1 MARSNSAVEVNKF
14 VGGLVTEASPLN
26 FPDNATLDEDNF
38 VLNKDGTRQ
47 RRLGMDFENDY
58 TIVATTLSPPADGEI
73 AITSTRWRNAG
84 GDALKNLM
92 AVQVGNELRIF
103 DMDASPISSGI
114 IYTKVFTE
122 VSVTS
127 NFSYAVVDGILVIA
141 TGLKSIYSF
150 KYENSAITESSGI
163 LLIRDLFGVEDITA
177 GVNLREGSGVS
188 TRPTGLSSQ
197 HTYNLRNQTFAVP
210 RLKFSDGNPED
221 PILTLYNEAKAY
233 PSNADSVVDSLFSKA
248 ASSDDPVTLR
258 FQPVSLIRNPVGNTP
273 APRGYFIIDALA
285 RGVSR
290 NSEAAKL
297 FSANPGL
304 NYGVSGLPVDTT
316 PGGATVITEYAGR
329 VWYSGFSGGLVG
341 GDANSPRMASY
352 VLFSQLVEDPTDIL
366 SCYQDGDPT
375 GPDTPELLDT
385 DGGFI
390 RIEGA
395 YGISGLVAVGKTIMV
410 LAANGVWSISGG
422 SDYGFK
428 ATNYLVNKITNH
440 GCTAPNSV
448 VVVDDKF
455 MYWGDDGIYTIGPNQ
470 YGDYLASSLT
480 ETTIQK
486 FYDEIDGLDKQKCK
500 GLYDSY
506 EHKVR
511 WLYRNRIN
519 SSAGAKELVLD
530 IALQAFYPCS
540 IKTFSTNE
548 LPLVASQVQVPAF
561 TLAMVTDNVTVNN
574 ETVTVS
580 GAIVSLVSELTQPTS
595 RETLYIAITQT
606 SPTISF
612 AFSLYRNESFRDWVS
627 IDNVGLDANA
637 YMITGWMSGN
647 DTQRNKQVPYVTFHF
662 IKTEDG
668 FVSDSSGD
676 YVPTNQSSCIVQ
688 SQWDWANSVNSG
700 RWGKEFQAYRFKRHY
715 FPTGLTDTFNNGFY
729 TTSTKSKL
737 RGKGKVLSMLFKTEP
752 DKNLHIAGWSMLLD
766 VNQNV

>member
-1 MARSNSAVEVNKF
+1 MARSNSAIEINKF
-14 VGGLVTEASPLN
+14 VAGLITEASPLN

-38 VLNKDGTRQ
+38 ILNKDGTRQ
-47 RRLGMDFENDY
+47 RRLGMDFENNY
-58 TIVATTLSPPADGEI
+58 TIVATTLAPPADGEV
-73 AITSTRWRNAG
+73 AITSARWRNAG

-103 DMDASPISSGI
+103 DMDSSPISSGI
-114 IYTKVFTE
+114 IYTKVFTN

-141 TGLKSIYSF
+141 TGLKEIYNF
-150 KYENSAITESSGI
+150 KYVNGSVTEDSGI
-163 LLIRDLFGVEDITA
+163 LLIRDLFGVEDVTS
-177 GVNLREGSGVS
+177 GVDLRQGSGVS
-188 TRPTGLSSQ
+188 TRPAGLTSA
-197 HTYNLRNQTFAVP
+197 HTYNLRNQTFSVP

-221 PILTLYNEAKAY
+221 PILTMFNEAKAY

-258 FQPVSLIRNPVGNTP
+258 FQPISLIRNPVGNTP

-285 RGVSR
+285 RGTSR
-290 NSEAAKL
+290 SSEAAKL
-297 FSANPGL
+297 IAANPGL
-304 NYGVSGLPVDTT
+304 NYSVSSLPVDTT
-316 PGGATVITEYAGR
+316 PGGASVITEYAGR
-329 VWYSGFSGGLVG
+329 VWYAGFSGELTG
-341 GDANSPRMASY
+341 GDDNSPRMASY

-375 GPDTPELLDT
+375 GPNTPELLDT

-448 VVVDDKF
+448 VVVDDRF

-470 YGDYLASSLT
+470 YGDYLATSLT
-480 ETTIQK
+480 ETSIQK
-486 FYDEIDGLDKQKCK
+486 YYDSIDGLDKQKCK

-506 EHKVR
+506 EHKVK

-530 IALQAFYPCS
+530 VALQAFYPSS
-540 IKTFSTNE
+540 IKTFDTDS

-561 TLAMVTDNVTVNN
+561 TLSQVTEDVTVNTA
-574 ETVTVS
+574 TVTVL
-580 GAIVSLVSELTQPTS
+580 GEVVSLESVLTQPTS

-612 AFSLYRNESFRDWVS
+612 AFSLYRNSNFRDWVS
-627 IDNVGLDANA
+627 VDSVGLDANA
-637 YMITGWMSGN
+637 YMVTGWMTGN
-647 DTQRNKQVPYVTFHF
+647 DTQRVKQVPYITFHF

-668 FVSDSSGD
+668 FELDSSGD

-688 SQWDWANSVNSG
+688 SQWEWSNSANSG
-700 RWGKEFQAYRFKRHY
+700 RWGREFQAYRFKRHY
-715 FPTGLTDTFNNGFY
+715 FPTGLDDTFDNGSY
-729 TTSTKSKL
+729 TTSTKNKL
-737 RGKGKVLSMLFKTEP
+737 RGKGKALSLLFKTEP

-766 VNQNV
+766 ANQNV